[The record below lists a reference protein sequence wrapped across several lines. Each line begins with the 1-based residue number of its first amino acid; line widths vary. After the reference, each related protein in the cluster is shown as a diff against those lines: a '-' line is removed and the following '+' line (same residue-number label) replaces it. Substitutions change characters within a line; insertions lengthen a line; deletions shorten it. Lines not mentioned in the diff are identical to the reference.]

1 MADTWIIEACEYHKL
16 YKPNEK
22 APDNSLRKGEIHA
35 RRYSREAS
43 AKRRPHCKACS
54 GKIEREMTRGV
65 TLESIHER
73 IDELEPGGEE
83 HRTAPI
89 NGAGSSADQLLASS
103 SLPAN
108 MALPINIAGSS
119 AEHPLGFSS
128 LPMAWAMPINSAGAS
143 ADEALGL
150 SSLPVMAMPID
161 SAGASA
167 DHSLDKTAVQPS
179 TEQPTVSQ
187 PAASQPA
194 SSQESSHESCR
205 AQLAELT
212 AQLTATKLAFDQSE
226 ANGKLIAEE
235 KVALQEQLDHA
246 NSTIEK
252 LMDFN
257 DELEQQL
264 AALEA
269 LRANAP
275 PAAALDPLE
284 KAAAEKAAAE
294 KAAAK
299 KEAAE
304 AEAAEAAAAKAPAAK
319 APAAKK
325 AAAEK
330 AAAEKAAAE
339 KAAAEKAVA
348 GKAAAAALDPPA
360 ASTTPPLA
368 SASLGGGLALLA
380 FPIGSR
386 VYVKRSSKQ
395 ETIAF
400 VKEYDA
406 GNNVYKLQ
414 LTGDDSG
421 NTKQCLEKH
430 MRAAPVEDGHAAAT
444 AALGPP
450 QKQPAAGGLAAG
462 SSSGADASDELTAAE
477 PPAPKPPAAATSAAS
492 DEPPA
497 AKPPTAKPPAAKRP
511 MPNPAQAAAP
521 PKSPRLA
528 ASAHPVKCY
537 FHGLEL
543 TTGEFHCHRPQTAAT
558 MRLCAAPNC
567 MQSQSKCS
575 AASFHYQCY
584 FDYYTE
590 KMIDLSSDWNPFRCP
605 ACDDPVQ

>member
-1 MADTWIIEACEYHKL
+1 MADIWIVEACEYHKL
-16 YKPNEK
+16 YKPGEK
-22 APDNSLRKGEIHA
+22 APNNALSKGNIYA
-35 RRYSREAS
+35 RRNSREAS

-54 GKIEREMTRGV
+54 GRMEREMLKGV
-65 TLESIHER
+65 TLESIHAR

-83 HRTAPI
+83 LRAEPLQMARAMPI
-89 NGAGSSADQLLASS
+89 NGAGSSVDQSLASSSLPSAMAFPINGAGSIADQSLASS
-103 SLPAN
+103 SLPA
-108 MALPINIAGSS
+108 MAFPINGAGSI
-119 AEHPLGFSS
+119 ADQS
-128 LPMAWAMPINSAGAS
+128 LAS
-143 ADEALGL
+143 
-150 SSLPVMAMPID
+150 SSLPVMAIPIN

-167 DHSLDKTAVQPS
+167 DHSLDMTAVQPS

-275 PAAALDPLE
+275 PAAALDPPE

-294 KAAAK
+294 KAAAKKAAAK

-304 AEAAEAAAAKAPAAK
+304 AEAAEAAAAKAAAAK

-330 AAAEKAAAE
+330 VVAEKAVAE
-339 KAAAEKAVA
+339 KEVA

-430 MRAAPVEDGHAAAT
+430 MRAAPLEDGHAAAT

-462 SSSGADASDELTAAE
+462 SSSGADASDELTAA
-477 PPAPKPPAAATSAAS
+477 
-492 DEPPA
+492 
-497 AKPPTAKPPAAKRP
+497 KPPTAKPPAAKRP
-511 MPNPAQAAAP
+511 LPYPAQAAAP
-521 PKSPRLA
+521 PKSPRLV

-537 FHGLEL
+537 FDGLDL
-543 TTGEFHCHRPQTAAT
+543 PTGVYHCHRPQTAAT

-567 MQSQSKCS
+567 MESQSKCS
-575 AASFHYQCY
+575 AASFHFQCY

-590 KMIDLSSDWNPFRCP
+590 KEIDLSKDWNPFRCP
-605 ACDDPVQ
+605 ACDDPVQFDLQ

>member
-1 MADTWIIEACEYHKL
+1 MADTWIVEACEYHKL
-16 YKPNEK
+16 YKPGEK
-22 APDNSLRKGEIHA
+22 APNNALSKGNIYA
-35 RRYSREAS
+35 RRNSREAS

-54 GKIEREMTRGV
+54 GRMEREMLKGV
-65 TLESIHER
+65 TLESIHAR

-83 HRTAPI
+83 LRAEPLQMARAMPI
-89 NGAGSSADQLLASS
+89 NGAGSSADQSLASS
-103 SLPAN
+103 SLPSA
-108 MALPINIAGSS
+108 MAFPINGAGSI
-119 AEHPLGFSS
+119 A
-128 LPMAWAMPINSAGAS
+128 
-143 ADEALGL
+143 
-150 SSLPVMAMPID
+150 
-161 SAGASA
+161 
-167 DHSLDKTAVQPS
+167 
-179 TEQPTVSQ
+179 EQPTVSQ

-246 NSTIEK
+246 NSAIKK
-252 LMDFN
+252 LMDYN

-264 AALEA
+264 AEREA

-275 PAAALDPLE
+275 P
-284 KAAAEKAAAE
+284 
-294 KAAAK
+294 
-299 KEAAE
+299 
-304 AEAAEAAAAKAPAAK
+304 
-319 APAAKK
+319 
-325 AAAEK
+325 
-330 AAAEKAAAE
+330 
-339 KAAAEKAVA
+339 
-348 GKAAAAALDPPA
+348 AAALDPPA

-386 VYVKRSSKQ
+386 VYVKRSSKP

-462 SSSGADASDELTAAE
+462 SSSGADASDELTAAK
-477 PPAPKPPAAATSAAS
+477 PPAPKPPAAAS

-511 MPNPAQAAAP
+511 LPNHAQAAAP
-521 PKSPRLA
+521 PKSPRLV

-537 FHGLEL
+537 FDGLDL
-543 TTGEFHCHRPQTAAT
+543 PTGVYHCHRLQTAAT

-567 MQSQSKCS
+567 MESQRKCS
-575 AASFHYQCY
+575 AASFHFQCY

-590 KMIDLSSDWNPFRCP
+590 KMVDLSKDWNPFRCP
-605 ACDDPVQ
+605 ACDDPVQFDEQ